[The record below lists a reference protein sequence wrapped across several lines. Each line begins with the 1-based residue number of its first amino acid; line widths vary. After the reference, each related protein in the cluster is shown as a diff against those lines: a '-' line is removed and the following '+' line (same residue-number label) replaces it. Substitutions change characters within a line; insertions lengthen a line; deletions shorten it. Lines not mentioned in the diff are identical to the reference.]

1 MKLEIPDELIK
12 AVSEAVAGALHDIDL
27 KPYDVEVAKFGVL
40 IGIATAIMDL
50 PAHAD
55 DWTAAQ
61 HLIGILD
68 LLSTENETEWK
79 Q

>member
-1 MKLEIPDELIK
+1 LEIPDELIK
-12 AVSEAVAGALHDIDL
+12 TVSEAVVGALRDIDL

-50 PAHAD
+50 PAHANE
-55 DWTAAQ
+55 WTAAE
-61 HLIGILD
+61 HMIGILD
-68 LLSTENETEWK
+68 LMSTENETEWK